1 LEIFGRLA
9 VKFIVLREVL
19 LKCEDFNILENVYN
33 SEDFFKPIVPTKI
46 SVLATL
52 LGLHSKLIYEKGQF
66 NSNHDYF
73 EDIISIF

>member
-1 LEIFGRLA
+1 LEISGRLA
-9 VKFIVLREVL
+9 VKFILLRELL
-19 LKCEDFNILENVYN
+19 LKCDDLNILENAFN
-33 SEDFFKPIVPTKI
+33 SDLFKPILPRKI